1 VTPPRLFEWIA
12 RVAAGPTEAAFLL
25 NDLAEES
32 QNLEAAEGARAAR
45 RWYRRQVLRSV
56 APLLGA
62 RLIGAGGAVRRTNL
76 RYTLRLIVRA
86 PVMSAAVIAT
96 LALGVGANTA
106 VFSVIDAVVLQ
117 PLPFARP
124 GDLVSIFERTD
135 VLPRASVAPG
145 NVPDYIAGA
154 AAFESLGAYRA
165 VPMTLAGREAP
176 ESLVG
181 EEESANLLP
190 LLGIAPAL
198 GRSFTPADADP
209 GNPAT
214 VILTDRL
221 WRRRFDADVA
231 IVGQSIRLGG
241 EPRVVIGVMA
251 APFAPLTYL
260 ALNQPADFLIPTRQ
274 SWAAAPREDHIV
286 GVVGRLRPGATIDLA
301 RQQLAAVAR
310 RNAERFPDSNGHT
323 AAGADSLQADLTR
336 RIRPSLL
343 MLAGAVALVA
353 LIACANVANLLL
365 VWMSG
370 QRHEFGVRLALGARG
385 ADVLVDALSRGLVLA
400 AAGGVAGL
408 GLGLWLR
415 DVLVALAP
423 ALPSLEAIH
432 LNTRVLA
439 TTLIM
444 TAATGL
450 VAGTLPALPFL
461 GGRLTGALRASGR
474 SVSGERAMTRWR
486 GVLLA
491 AEVAAAVT
499 LACGAGVLLRS
510 LLQLQRVPLGFRTE
524 RVLTMQIS
532 PSPTRYP
539 DAAAR
544 LRFFDRLSERLSAVP
559 GVASVAFANQFPLR
573 GGWSGKLQ
581 VDGPSGPIEGEADLQ
596 VVSPSYFAVF
606 DIRLERG
613 RLLTVDDRATS
624 DPVVVVSSTF
634 ASHFA
639 PGRNAIGLRLR
650 RSADS
655 PTLTVVGV
663 VNEIRRD
670 GKLEPAAPQVYF
682 AAAQLGLYAASLET
696 LAVRT
701 RGEPASVVPAI
712 RAAVHQ
718 TEPDQLVT
726 RVADLD
732 VVLDGTLATRRFS
745 SWLLGCFALVALLLA
760 VCGVYGVVAH
770 TVAQRTREIGVRLAL
785 GATRAH
791 VIRLCVWLGLR
802 WAVVGVVVGLA
813 GAVAVSQLLT
823 SLLFE
828 VAPTGPGTY
837 ASIAALVLVVSAAA
851 SYVPSRRAAG
861 ADPLSVLRAD

>member
-1 VTPPRLFEWIA
+1 MTPPRVFAWIA
-12 RVAAGPTEAAFLL
+12 RLAAGPTEAAFLQS
-25 NDLAEES
+25 DLAEEF
-32 QNLEAAEGARAAR
+32 QNVKATAGALAAR

-56 APLLGA
+56 VPLLGA

-76 RYTLRLIVRA
+76 RYTLRLIMRA
-86 PVMSAAVIAT
+86 PVMSAAVVAT
-96 LALGVGANTA
+96 LALGIGANTA

-124 GDLVSIFERTD
+124 DELVSVSERTD
-135 VLPRASVAPG
+135 VLPRSSVAPG
-145 NVPDYIAGA
+145 NVPDYLAGA
-154 AAFESLGAYRA
+154 SAFDSVGVYRA
-165 VPMTLAGREAP
+165 VPMTLAGLEAP

-181 EEESANLLP
+181 EEESANLLS
-190 LLGIAPAL
+190 LLGAAPAI
-198 GRSFTPADADP
+198 GRSFAPADADP
-209 GNPAT
+209 ANPAT
-214 VILTDRL
+214 AILTDRL
-221 WRRRFDADVA
+221 WRRRFGANAAV
-231 IVGQSIRLGG
+231 VGQSIKLGG

-251 APFAPLTYL
+251 APFEPLTYL
-260 ALNQPADFLIPTRQ
+260 ALNQPIDFLVPTRQ
-274 SWAAAPREDHIV
+274 SWANAPRSDHMV
-286 GVVGRLRPGATIDLA
+286 GVVGRLRPGATIDLV

-310 RNAERFPDSNGHT
+310 RNAERFPDSNGRT
-323 AAGADSLQADLTR
+323 TTVADSLQADLTR
-336 RIRPSLL
+336 RLRPSLL
-343 MLAGAVALVA
+343 LLAGAVALVA

-400 AAGGVAGL
+400 AAGGAAGF

-423 ALPSLEAIH
+423 AVPSLHTIH
-432 LNTRVLA
+432 LNIRVLA
-439 TTLIM
+439 TTLVM
-444 TAATGL
+444 TGATGL
-450 VAGTLPALPFL
+450 IAGTLPALPFL
-461 GGRLTGALRASGR
+461 SGRPAGALRASGR
-474 SVSGERAMTRWR
+474 SGSGERAMTRWR
-486 GVLLA
+486 GILLV

-524 RVLTMQIS
+524 HVLTMQIS
-532 PSPTRYP
+532 PSRTRYP

-544 LRFFDRLSERLSAVP
+544 LRFFDQLSERFSAVP
-559 GVASVAFANQFPLR
+559 GVAGVAFANQFPLG

-581 VDGPSGPIEGEADLQ
+581 VDGPGGPIEGEADLQ
-596 VVSPSYFAVF
+596 VVSPSYFQVF

-613 RLLTVDDRATS
+613 RLLTADDRATS
-624 DPVVVVSSTF
+624 APVVVVSSTF

-639 PGRNAIGLRLR
+639 PGRNPLGLRLR
-650 RSADS
+650 RSADA

-670 GKLEPAAPQVYF
+670 GKLEPATPQVYF
-682 AAAQLGLYAASLET
+682 AAAQIGLYAASLET
-696 LAVRT
+696 VAVRT

-718 TEPDQLVT
+718 VEPDQLVT

-745 SWLLGCFALVALLLA
+745 SWLLGCFAVVALLLS
-760 VCGVYGVVAH
+760 VCGIYGVVAH
-770 TVAQRTREIGVRLAL
+770 IVAQRTREIGVRLAL

-791 VIRLCVWLGLR
+791 VIRLCVLVGVR
-802 WAVVGVVVGLA
+802 WAAGGVVVGLV
-813 GAVAVSQLLT
+813 GAVMVSRLFT

-828 VAPTGPGTY
+828 VTPTDPLTY
-837 ASIAALVLVVSAAA
+837 ASIAAFTLAVSAAA
-851 SYVPSRRAAG
+851 SYIPSRRAAG
-861 ADPLSVLRAD
+861 ADPLSALRAD